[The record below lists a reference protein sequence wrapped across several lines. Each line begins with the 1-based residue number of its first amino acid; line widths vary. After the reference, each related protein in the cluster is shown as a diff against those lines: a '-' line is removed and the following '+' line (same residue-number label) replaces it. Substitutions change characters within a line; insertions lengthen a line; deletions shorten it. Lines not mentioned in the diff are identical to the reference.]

1 VRHAVLVLLV
11 GLTVAAAGGSLA
23 AGAAVRIAAHRGG
36 AGLWPEASLGA
47 FRNAIALGVEFLEFD
62 LHLTA
67 DGEVVVLHDPTL
79 ERTTTARGAVRDTP
93 LAELA
98 RARVKARDGR
108 VTDEP
113 VPTFAQV
120 LDLAAPA
127 AVEVLPEIKVGPDR
141 KPYPGIEEKVLSVLR
156 SRRMVERATMQ
167 AFDPD
172 TIARL
177 RTLEPR
183 VRTMLLV
190 GVGAVKR
197 ERVEPVAAAR
207 WAQDARATDLG
218 MDHRLVDGAV
228 VAAARRAGLRLS
240 VWTVNDEAD
249 LRRVIDLGV
258 DIMMT
263 DRPDLAKRLL
273 GR

>member
-1 VRHAVLVLLV
+1 MRRSVPLLLV
-11 GLTVAAAGGSLA
+11 VLAVAVAGESLA

-79 ERTTTARGAVRDTP
+79 ERTTTARGAVRAIT

-98 RARVKARDGR
+98 RARVKARDGS

-120 LDLAAPA
+120 LDLAARA
-127 AVEVLPEIKVGPDR
+127 AVQVLPEIKVGPDR
-141 KPYPGIEEKVLSVLR
+141 KPYPGIEGKVLAILR
-156 SRRMVERATMQ
+156 SRRMLERATIQ

-177 RTLEPR
+177 RALESGLS
-183 VRTMLLV
+183 TMLLV
-190 GVGAVKR
+190 GVGAVTR
-197 ERVEPVAAAR
+197 ERVEPVAAVR
-207 WAQDARATDLG
+207 WALDAGATGLG
-218 MDHRLVDGAV
+218 MDHRLVDAVV

-240 VWTVNDEAD
+240 VWTVNDEAN

-258 DIMMT
+258 DIVIT